1 MDTTENNDK
10 LQKLQMLK
18 QEKQVLE
25 KKLSM
30 VDIWA
35 YPLRLIIFFYVF
47 NIISSVIVNRIF
59 GVILIIS
66 IPFVGY
72 SVVKDVKLR
81 WAIDDIEREI
91 KRIEKQYSNEIEQ
104 LRDCVKNS

>member
-10 LQKLQMLK
+10 LQKLQMLN

-30 VDIWA
+30 VDIWV
-35 YPLRLIIFFYVF
+35 YPLRLIIVLVF
-47 NIISSVIVNRIF
+47 VFAALNTMIIIY

-66 IPFVGY
+66 LPFI
-72 SVVKDVKLR
+72 VKEVKLR

-91 KRIEKQYSNEIEQ
+91 KRIDKQY
-104 LRDCVKNS
+104 

>member
-30 VDIWA
+30 VDIWV
-35 YPLRLIIFFYVF
+35 YPLRLIILLAFLFTAL
-47 NIISSVIVNRIF
+47 NTMIVIY
-59 GVILIIS
+59 GGILIIS
-66 IPFVGY
+66 LPFM
-72 SVVKDVKLR
+72 VKEVKLR
-81 WAIDDIEREI
+81 WAIDDIKREI
-91 KRIEKQYSNEIEQ
+91 KRIEKY
-104 LRDCVKNS
+104 